1 MIKNVK
7 KKKNNLLWFELDLLN
22 KENLLR
28 LLGVFINI

>member
-7 KKKNNLLWFELDLLN
+7 KKINLLWFELDLLN